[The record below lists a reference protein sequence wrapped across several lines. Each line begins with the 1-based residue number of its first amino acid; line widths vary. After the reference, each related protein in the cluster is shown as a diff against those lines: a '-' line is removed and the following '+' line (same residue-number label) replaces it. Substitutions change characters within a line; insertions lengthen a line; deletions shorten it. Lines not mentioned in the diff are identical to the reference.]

1 MHDWLLILLDKAYD
15 EVNQDLQDPLR
26 SLSNDSLLDFIVMA
40 RSAFSALIVHTLLM
54 LYADLVCLIHHY
66 EKMGEVKVVGLV
78 QGRDAVHNLL
88 LDPIH

>member
-1 MHDWLLILLDKAYD
+1 M
-15 EVNQDLQDPLR
+15 QDPLR